1 MGRTI
6 FYMYQ
11 TSGACAGMCKCN
23 CMHQMEKTVI
33 LPLFYK
39 NRFITHFKEK
49 KQLFN
54 IFFSKQCSLIPNNSS
69 LPADVNY
76 ITDKRLSTV
85 TFSARDIGKIIQNLD
100 SNKAHG
106 HDDLSSRMLQ
116 ICGDSICAPLEMIFK
131 QALFTGVFP
140 SEWKK
145 ANIVPIHKR
154 GKKQNIKYYRPV
166 ALLLICGKTFER
178 LFLAEFLSIS
188 LLINSSLK
196 TSLVSN
202 PVIPVSTN
210 CYQLP
215 TKFLHLLIMD

>member
-11 TSGACAGMCKCN
+11 TSGACAGMCKCD

-69 LPADVNY
+69 LPADINY
-76 ITDKRLSTV
+76 TTEKRPSAV

-106 HDDLSSRMLQ
+106 HDDLSSRKLQ
-116 ICGDSICAPLEMIFK
+116 M
-131 QALFTGVFP
+131 
-140 SEWKK
+140 W
-145 ANIVPIHKR
+145 
-154 GKKQNIKYYRPV
+154 
-166 ALLLICGKTFER
+166 
-178 LFLAEFLSIS
+178 
-188 LLINSSLK
+188 
-196 TSLVSN
+196 
-202 PVIPVSTN
+202 
-210 CYQLP
+210 
-215 TKFLHLLIMD
+215 